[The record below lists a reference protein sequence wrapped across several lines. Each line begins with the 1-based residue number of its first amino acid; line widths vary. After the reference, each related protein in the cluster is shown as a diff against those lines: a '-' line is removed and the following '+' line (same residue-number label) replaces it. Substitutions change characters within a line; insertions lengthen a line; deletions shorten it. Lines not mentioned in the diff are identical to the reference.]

1 MNLGVLF
8 ITNCR
13 NLEKKQQVLLT
24 HGDSITNVG
33 NDLKMCAISSSQV
46 IAAIWK
52 EDSRLFGV
60 QFHPEVD
67 ITVNG
72 QRMLYNFMVNI
83 CGIAQTYTMECR
95 KESCIRYIK
104 EMVGNSKV
112 LVLVSGGVDSTVCAA
127 LLTRA
132 LSPDQVFAVHI
143 DNGLS

>member
-1 MNLGVLF
+1 M
-8 ITNCR
+8 
-13 NLEKKQQVLLT
+13 LLT

-33 NDLKMCAISSSQV
+33 NDLKMSAISSSQV
-46 IAAIWK
+46 IASIWK

-72 QRMLYNFMVNI
+72 QRMFYNFLVNI

-104 EMVGNSKV
+104 GMVGNSKV

-132 LSPDQVFAVHI
+132 LSPEQVYAVHI
-143 DNGLS
+143 DNG

>member
-1 MNLGVLF
+1 M
-8 ITNCR
+8 
-13 NLEKKQQVLLT
+13 
-24 HGDSITNVG
+24 
-33 NDLKMCAISSSQV
+33 SSSNV
-46 IAAIWK
+46 IAGIWK

-67 ITVNG
+67 ITLNGKQMMQNFLVN
-72 QRMLYNFMVNI
+72 V

-132 LSPDQVFAVHI
+132 LSPDQIYAVHI
-143 DNGLS
+143 DNGES